1 MRFRQNIQAER
12 TTLQLAPMIDI
23 VFLLLIFFIVTW
35 SYARFETELDVS
47 VPAAEEGQP
56 PNRRVDEQIVN
67 VKKDGRLFLSG
78 VEITPEELLS
88 RCATV
93 AQYNKDVA
101 IILRG
106 DEEAAF
112 KHIVAVLDICR
123 KANIYNV
130 AFATSQPGNTPVGAA
145 P

>member
-1 MRFRQNIQAER
+1 MKFRPDIQAER

-35 SYARFETELDVS
+35 SFARFETELDIS

-56 PNRRVDEQIVN
+56 PNRRPDEIIVN
-67 VKKDGRLFLSG
+67 VKNNGTTHVHGAELND
-78 VEITPEELLS
+78 EELLK

-93 AQYNKDVA
+93 ASHNKDVA

-106 DEEAAF
+106 DNDTDF
-112 KHIVAVLDICR
+112 SHIVRVLDICR

-130 AFATSQPGNTPVGAA
+130 AFATSRPNA
-145 P
+145 PSASP